1 MFADKILQE
10 FGPDVLDF
18 IELLS
23 VNECDDE
30 QSRQAR
36 KRILREIIRED
47 AGKANIKDGQIL
59 IAVLVDSSNGI
70 YPLAYAIVEAE
81 CPRDQQT
88 TSKTKKNTRPE
99 GLQDT
104 EPIEVTRRSSQTMD
118 SKPSGS
124 QTRQI
129 VSSSHGKDS
138 QPKGSQKRKR
148 ATLIGKKLEDIHTLW
163 TQFGKK
169 QDKIAISTGHR
180 SQLCLVLSNGGHK
193 YYCAASD
200 GVRIIKRRRLRFWRR
215 RLETNNQ
222 EKDKNKAENRKNRAW
237 NGKV

>member
-47 AGKANIKDGQIL
+47 AGKANIKDVTEL
-59 IAVLVDSSNGI
+59 MFRYSSVNNDWSHDLSQGPLTPTTTTMFNVIMIDANDCTVIWNGEDT
-70 YPLAYAIVEAE
+70 YQ
-81 CPRDQQT
+81 CPIDQQT
-88 TSKTKKNTRPE
+88 TGKTKKNTRPE
-99 GLQDT
+99 GLQDA
-104 EPIEVTRRSSQTMD
+104 EPIEVTKRSSQAMD
-118 SKPSGS
+118 SKPNGS

-169 QDKIAISTGHR
+169 RDKIAT
-180 SQLCLVLSNGGHK
+180 L
-193 YYCAASD
+193 
-200 GVRIIKRRRLRFWRR
+200 
-215 RLETNNQ
+215 LEDTQDLAYNL
-222 EKDKNKAENRKNRAW
+222 
-237 NGKV
+237 